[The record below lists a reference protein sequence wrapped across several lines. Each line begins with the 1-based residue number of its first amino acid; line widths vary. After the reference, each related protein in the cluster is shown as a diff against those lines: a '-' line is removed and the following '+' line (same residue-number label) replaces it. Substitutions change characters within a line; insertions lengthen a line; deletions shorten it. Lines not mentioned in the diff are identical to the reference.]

1 MRLLFIVLVL
11 LNLLALASAQGWL
24 GTPSTRGEPE
34 RLSNQ
39 LNPERIVLHAPEEPG
54 SAAQTQAPPPAPSS
68 APSPDPALPPSP
80 ARAEQ
85 SGPPT
90 DATPGASAAVP
101 AAPLSPPKAAIP
113 QACVAY
119 SGMAESQAD
128 ALVASTQSTQP
139 DLYVRRSTTSTPTAW
154 WVRIPAEGGREG
166 AERRIGELRAL
177 GITEYF
183 IVQEPGPNRFAVSLG
198 LFKTE
203 AKAQQHFAFLRSKG
217 VREAGVAP
225 RTATVHRIE
234 FRGPSAALAS
244 LGKSRA
250 VARAGATR
258 SECTP

>member
-1 MRLLFIVLVL
+1 ML

-24 GTPSTRGEPE
+24 GTPSARGEPE

-54 SAAQTQAPPPAPSS
+54 ITAQTQAPPPAPPP
-68 APSPDPALPPSP
+68 APALPPSP
-80 ARAEQ
+80 APAEQ
-85 SGPPT
+85 PGPPT
-90 DATPGASAAVP
+90 DATPDASAAVA
-101 AAPLSPPKAAIP
+101 AAPLSPPKLAVP

-128 ALVASTQSTQP
+128 ALIASVQSAQP
-139 DLYVRRSTTSTPTAW
+139 DLDVRRSTTSTPTAW

-166 AERRIGELRAL
+166 AERRIEELRAL
-177 GITEYF
+177 GVTEYF

-234 FRGPSAALAS
+234 FRGPAAALAT

>member
-24 GTPSTRGEPE
+24 GTSSTRGEPE

-39 LNPERIVLHAPEEPG
+39 LHPERIVLHAPEEPG
-54 SAAQTQAPPPAPSS
+54 APAQPPAPPPAPLLSLPP
-68 APSPDPALPPSP
+68 APALPSSP
-80 ARAEQ
+80 EPAVEPPQ
-85 SGPPT
+85 SPHLAPDASVAAADALPPP
-90 DATPGASAAVP
+90 APAV
-101 AAPLSPPKAAIP
+101 P

-119 SGMAESQAD
+119 SGLAEAQAD
-128 ALVASTQSTQP
+128 ALIASVQSAQP
-139 DLYVRRSTTSTPTAW
+139 ELGVRRSTTSTPTAW

-166 AERRIGELRAL
+166 AERRIEELRAL

-234 FRGPSAALAS
+234 FRGPASALAP
-244 LGKSRA
+244 LEKSRA
-250 VARAGATR
+250 AARAGATR

>member
-1 MRLLFIVLVL
+1 MRLLFVVLVL

-24 GTPSTRGEPE
+24 GTPSSRGEPE

-39 LNPERIVLHAPEEPG
+39 LNPQRIALGAPEEPG
-54 SAAQTQAPPPAPSS
+54 APAQTQAALPAP
-68 APSPDPALPPSP
+68 PPSP
-80 ARAEQ
+80 
-85 SGPPT
+85 S
-90 DATPGASAAVP
+90 P
-101 AAPLSPPKAAIP
+101 AAAQEPGQPDRAAPDAAALPADTSPSRAPEPPP

-119 SGMAESQAD
+119 SGLAESQAD
-128 ALVASTQSTQP
+128 ALIASLQSTQP
-139 DLYVRRSTTSTPTAW
+139 DLGVRRSTTSTPTGW

-166 AERRIGELRAL
+166 AERRIEGLRAL

-203 AKAQQHFAFLRSKG
+203 AKAQQHFAFLRNKG

-225 RTATVHRIE
+225 RTATVYRIE
-234 FRGPSAALAS
+234 LRGPAAALAT
-244 LGKSRA
+244 LEKSRA
-250 VARAGATR
+250 GARAGATR